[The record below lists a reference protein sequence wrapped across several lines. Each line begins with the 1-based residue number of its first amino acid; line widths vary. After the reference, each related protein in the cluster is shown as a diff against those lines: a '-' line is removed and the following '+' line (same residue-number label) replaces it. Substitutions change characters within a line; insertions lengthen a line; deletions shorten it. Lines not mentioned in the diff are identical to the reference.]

1 MPLGEVKTPPYSEE
15 AEKSVLGCMM
25 LDRDAAET
33 AVNMLSADDFYVD
46 RNKWLFSS
54 LTAIMQK
61 GYAIDA
67 VTLINE
73 LRDRGYYDKIGTA
86 YIAELQDIVTST
98 RTIEQYCR
106 IVREKSDLRLM
117 IKNLSSYVND
127 CYEGKKPLKDIVEQ
141 AESFIYGISVN
152 ASRGQMLSV
161 KDMILPALMKIS
173 ELHESG
179 EQFTGIATGFS
190 DLDRITNGLQK
201 ADLILLAARPSVG
214 KTALGLN
221 IAENA
226 AIRGGKTV
234 AFFSLEMP
242 AEQLIMRILASETEI
257 DATVIKAGKQTGA
270 QWKTLTRFNNDIS
283 ESDIKLFIDDTSSIS
298 TSEVRTRL
306 RKLKSSQGLDLVVI
320 DYLQLM
326 TASNTRAT
334 NREQEISSISKD
346 LKSMA
351 KDFNVP
357 VIALSQLSRSPEKRT
372 DTRPILSDLRE
383 SGAIEQDADIVLML
397 YRNPKP
403 AEGEDP
409 NMTELIISKH
419 RNGETGT
426 IKLSFLR
433 EFTKFVDYRGNN

>member
-67 VTLINE
+67 VTVINE
-73 LRDRGYYDKIGTA
+73 LKDRGYYDKIGTA

-283 ESDIKLFIDDTSSIS
+283 ESAIKLFIDDTSSIS

-306 RKLKSSQGLDLVVI
+306 RKLKSSQGLDLVVH
-320 DYLQLM
+320 LGQLFVGN
-326 TASNTRAT
+326 AHVRAFFLYC
-334 NREQEISSISKD
+334 D
-346 LKSMA
+346 L
-351 KDFNVP
+351 
-357 VIALSQLSRSPEKRT
+357 
-372 DTRPILSDLRE
+372 
-383 SGAIEQDADIVLML
+383 
-397 YRNPKP
+397 
-403 AEGEDP
+403 
-409 NMTELIISKH
+409 
-419 RNGETGT
+419 
-426 IKLSFLR
+426 
-433 EFTKFVDYRGNN
+433 